1 MGNVEHV
8 DVLVVGAGL
17 SGVGAAAQVRERHPG
32 RSVAVLEARDSMGGT
47 WDLFRYPGIRSD
59 SDMFT
64 FGYKW
69 RPWKSD
75 VALADGDLIKTYIET
90 VAEEYGVTPL
100 IRYRHRVV
108 KAAWNTAEARWT
120 VTVEASLED
129 GTTETRSMTASF
141 VWSCAGY
148 YRYDQGFQ
156 PTWPGMDEFG
166 GEIIHPQH
174 WPEDL
179 DYRGKRVIVVG
190 SGATAITLVPA
201 MADGEGAAEHVTM
214 LQRTPTYVLSRPAR
228 DPLARRLER
237 LPERV
242 SYPVVRW
249 SNILQAVLS
258 FQVARRWPGAAKKLI
273 RKGVESQLPGDVDVD
288 THFNPP
294 YNPWEQRLCFVP
306 DNDLFK
312 SMRAGRAS
320 IVTGAIES
328 FTETGV
334 RLTTGEAL
342 EADVVVTA
350 TGFQL
355 LIPLGGVEL
364 EVDGRT
370 VDFREAV
377 SYKALMLSEVPNF
390 FFTIGYTNASWT
402 LKADLV
408 IDYVCRLLDHLDK
421 HGYRMAMP
429 PAPPD
434 GMELSPLID
443 FKSGYVQRSIDEMP
457 KQGDR
462 APWKLDQNYVVD
474 RRTIQRGP
482 IDDGVIVLK

>member
-108 KAAWNTAEARWT
+108 KAAWDTAEARWT

>member
-306 DNDLFK
+306 NNDLFK

-443 FKSGYVQRSIDEMP
+443 FKSGYVQRSIDKMP